1 MVDVQTVS
9 IVVASASVVVGVV
22 YYALQLRHQNRMRQL
37 DLVMRLNTV
46 WVGGDFL
53 SAYAKVMDRDVK
65 EYDTA
70 TLGDFSKWIPE
81 MQIGV
86 FFNDVAFLVHKG
98 LADLEVVDTLFPVIA
113 AWEKLEPLVAKL
125 RKFRNDPTYY
135 GWLEHLY
142 NELKKRE

>member
-1 MVDVQTVS
+1 MVDIQTVS

-22 YYALQLRHQNRMRQL
+22 YYALQLRHQNRMRQV
-37 DLVMRLNTV
+37 DLVMRLNTI
-46 WVGGDFL
+46 WVGSDFL
-53 SAYAKVMDRDVK
+53 KAYATVMDRDVK
-65 EYDTA
+65 EYETA
-70 TLGDFSKWIPE
+70 TLGNFSKWIPE

-86 FFNDVAFLVHKG
+86 FFNDVAFLVHRG
-98 LADLEVVDTLFPVIA
+98 LADLEVVDTLFPVVA

-135 GWLEHLY
+135 GWLEYLY

>member
-9 IVVASASVVVGVV
+9 IVVASASVVVGVI
-22 YYALQLRHQNRMRQL
+22 YYALQLRNQNRMRQV

-46 WVGGDFL
+46 WVGSDFL
-53 SAYAKVMDRDVK
+53 KAYATVMDRDVK
-65 EYDTA
+65 EYETA
-70 TLGDFSKWIPE
+70 SLGNFSKWIPE

-98 LADLEVVDTLFPVIA
+98 LADLEVVDTLFPVVA

-125 RKFRNDPTYY
+125 REFRNDPTYY
-135 GWLEHLY
+135 GWLEYLY